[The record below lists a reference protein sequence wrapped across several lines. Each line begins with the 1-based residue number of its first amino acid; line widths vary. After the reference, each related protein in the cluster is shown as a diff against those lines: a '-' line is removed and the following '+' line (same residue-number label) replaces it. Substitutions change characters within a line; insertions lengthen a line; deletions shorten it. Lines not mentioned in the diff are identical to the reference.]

1 MAPGSTRSSFTTNPT
16 GTSQIF
22 SSSSKEGA
30 SAGIEQGRCLSA
42 IHEPNR
48 FSWNLMLGAYAQNAD
63 LEEAKELK
71 EERCIVVD
79 NDHRTGRE
87 KPAPRSSHSLHRAPY
102 HDDVVWTAMILAY
115 SNHGHLEEARKMFAR
130 MPQHVMFSGSMAME
144 GEARNEISFQGI
156 FLTCN
161 HGGKLRVALD
171 YFRSMVAEYS
181 ISPNVIHF
189 QAMADVLGRAGLVA
203 KAEGLL
209 LVMPFQPHFLAWK
222 SLISACK
229 VHGNGKNINVAA
241 RAAEKLL
248 EMKPGDSGA
257 LRAHIALECPRD
269 CQEPASEKRQT
280 TLINVA
286 GDWKRPY

>member
-1 MAPGSTRSSFTTNPT
+1 MRIPETN
-16 GTSQIF
+16 
-22 SSSSKEGA
+22 E
-30 SAGIEQGRCLSA
+30 
-42 IHEPNR
+42 
-48 FSWNLMLGAYAQNAD
+48 LGWTVLVTAYAQLGHMEKAKELFSKMPHRDLSSWNAMLAATSSLKEARSLFD
-63 LEEAKELK
+63 GMPQRNIASWSTMITALAERNQLEEARILF
-71 EERCIVVD
+71 
-79 NDHRTGRE
+79 
-87 KPAPRSSHSLHRAPY
+87 HRAPY

-130 MPQHVMFSGSMAME
+130 MPQRAMFAGSMAME

-222 SLISACK
+222 SFISACK
-229 VHGNGKNINVAA
+229 VRGNGKNINVAA

-269 CQEPASEKRQT
+269 CQEPASEKRRT